1 MPLVTAG
8 HAEVWSNGTQNF
20 GFIAVGEGTT
30 PFSLSDAA
38 LVTEVDRKAVGAVV
52 VNDSQVVV
60 EVFFGNDEGNP
71 TGANEITELAILD
84 AAASGNLWL
93 RHVLAV
99 SSPKT
104 SAKAMIIAITLTTV
118 NS

>member
-8 HAEVWSNGTQNF
+8 HAEVWANGTQNF
-20 GFIAVGEGTT
+20 SHIAVGEGST
-30 PFSLSDAA
+30 PFSLTDTA
-38 LVTEVDRKAVGAVV
+38 LDTEVDRKAVGAVAI
-52 VNDSQVVV
+52 NDSQVVV
-60 EVFFGNDEGNP
+60 EIFFGNDEGNP
-71 TGANEITELAILD
+71 TGTNEITELAILN

-104 SAKAMIIAITLTTV
+104 NAKAMIIAITLTAV